1 MQKFNYHCHTSH
13 ENVFDGQNTPD
24 EMISAYKE
32 KGFTEVGISN
42 HCIYNR
48 IFEKIPKEAPSYFHN
63 IDDLV
68 DIHKRCF
75 DLIDESAAKHNIKVY
90 KGMEVD
96 FFQSKEWRNDFE
108 TILKKL
114 NPDYVIGAT
123 HFLKSKNNDFI
134 CNLYVL
140 DQYPPIPEESM
151 KELLQ
156 SYWKNVVEC
165 INSGY
170 FKFVVHP
177 DYCTQYGLSV
187 TPEWDE
193 CKYKVI
199 EALHRTKTA
208 CEINTKSIRR
218 RGYPSPD
225 WWIVK
230 ELIKKEVPLLISDDA
245 HGIEDVGTKFA
256 EVEEKLAEFGC
267 KNRFVSL

>member
-1 MQKFNYHCHTSH
+1 MSFSFKYNDKKYTL
-13 ENVFDGQNTPD
+13 ENFKKLNNQYICELEPN
-24 EMISAYKE
+24 I
-32 KGFTEVGISN
+32 EVLAKKYPKMKIIGN
-42 HCIYNR
+42 DK
-48 IFEKIPKEAPSYFHN
+48 IFEFMKQFHN

-123 HFLKSKNNDFI
+123 HFLKSKNNDFL

-140 DQYPPIPEESM
+140 DQYPPIPEENM
-151 KELLQ
+151 NELLQ
-156 SYWKNVVEC
+156 NYWKNVVEC

-245 HGIEDVGTKFA
+245 HRFEDVGAKFA
-256 EVEEKLAEFGC
+256 EVEEKLSELGC